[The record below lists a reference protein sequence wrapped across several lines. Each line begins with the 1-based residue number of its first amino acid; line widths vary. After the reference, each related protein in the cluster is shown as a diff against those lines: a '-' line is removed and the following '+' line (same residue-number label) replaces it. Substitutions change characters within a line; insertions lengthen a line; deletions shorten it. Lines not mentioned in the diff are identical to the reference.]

1 MTSTTAP
8 TMLDR
13 IAPIATALGAGWVAT
28 PDDGWHDGVTLTGPG
43 GEQLHATVD
52 DWRKANAGRL
62 FLRGSFPDEL
72 AGHLY
77 GTPATRISVDGS
89 RSPEAI
95 ARDIERRLL
104 PAYREALAIAR
115 QRKAESDEVAAR
127 RHAVMLQILTA
138 MGGDAHAWCESKAT
152 AGEFDDAVRADVE
165 VSTYRERAE
174 FTVTVPWGLAPEVAR
189 LIGELRGRPVADPDT
204 LF

>member
-8 TMLDR
+8 TMLDQ

-28 PDDGWHDGVTLTGPG
+28 ARGYGGAHLDGPDGVRIHVT
-43 GEQLHATVD
+43 AD

-62 FLRGSFPDEL
+62 FLRSSFPDEL
-72 AGHLY
+72 TGHLY
-77 GTPATRISVDGS
+77 GTPATRISVGGE
-89 RSPEAI
+89 RTPEAI

-104 PAYREALAIAR
+104 PAHREALAVAR
-115 QRKAESDEVAAR
+115 QRKTESDAEDAR
-127 RHAVMLQILTA
+127 RHAVMLQVLAA
-138 MGGDAHAWCESKAT
+138 MGEGANAWREDKAT
-152 AGEFDDAVRADVE
+152 AGEYGDAVRADVE

-174 FTVTVPWGLAPEVAR
+174 FTISVPWDLAPEVAR
-189 LIGELRGRPVADPDT
+189 LIGELRARQVADPGT